1 MIIFDKLTS
10 KFDDNSRSLKEFC
23 KPQIYVECDNNLYAQ
38 LNTWTKELDE
48 KTDAMQDL
56 ESLNCVL
63 TVKECITNQE
73 LQESCKELM
82 EVCLYPLIIIH
93 AVERKI
99 ASSKYACSTK
109 SV

>member
-1 MIIFDKLTS
+1 MQA
-10 KFDDNSRSLKEFC
+10 
-23 KPQIYVECDNNLYAQ
+23 QITAERENNLYAQ
-38 LNTWTKELDE
+38 INTSTEELDE
-48 KTDAMQDL
+48 KTDVMQDL
-56 ESLNCVL
+56 ESPNCVL